1 MFVGFVRKHDRCAGC
16 GGYVVRSSVCAITK
30 DKAFANG
37 VGKSLARFHWCIGK
51 LLEKSIS

>member
-1 MFVGFVRKHDRCAGC
+1 MFVGFVRKHGRCAGC